1 MNRPARRL
9 TAALVPLFAVVLA
22 ASGCSSGDPANA
34 DAGTSGTSGVVLNVG
49 DQKAGAQPLLQAAG
63 LLDNLPYKIK
73 WSAFTAGPPLLEAVN
88 AHAIDVGS
96 VGDAPPIFAA
106 AANSE
111 ITIVSA
117 SQQTPKG
124 AAILVPKDSKLTSLA
139 DLKGKKVAL
148 TQGSSANWHLL
159 SALSS
164 VGLTF
169 KDITPVY
176 LAPADALGGFSTGRF
191 DAWAIWDPYTAVAQ
205 EQTGARILRD
215 GQGLVGGLSFQVAS
229 PSALQD
235 PKKARAL
242 RDYLSRVA
250 EARVW
255 ALTHTEEWAK
265 VWSEQAGISLAAALT
280 AAERADAQAVPLT
293 DEVVKA
299 EQAEADAF
307 AKAGLIPKSANI
319 DGIVDRRFNAAIEA
333 ATAKAKEAN
342 R

>member
-1 MNRPARRL
+1 MTANHQTPHHPTNPKDVLPMNRPARRL
-9 TAALVPLFAVVLA
+9 TAALVPLLAVVLA

-34 DAGTSGTSGVVLNVG
+34 EAGTSGTSGVVLNVG

-164 VGLTF
+164 V
-169 KDITPVY
+169 
-176 LAPADALGGFSTGRF
+176 
-191 DAWAIWDPYTAVAQ
+191 AWAIWDPYTAVAQ

-333 ATAKAKEAN
+333 ATAKAKEAT